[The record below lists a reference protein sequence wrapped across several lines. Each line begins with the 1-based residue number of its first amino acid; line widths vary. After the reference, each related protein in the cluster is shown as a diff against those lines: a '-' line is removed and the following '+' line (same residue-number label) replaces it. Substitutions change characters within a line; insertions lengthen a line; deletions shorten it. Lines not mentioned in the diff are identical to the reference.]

1 MPSMNVCSREIQVQG
16 RLCRIAQLDGDS
28 YKFLDDPE
36 PLLAE
41 LHKSKV
47 RVDVFTFMQKL
58 PEAFPKYPYP
68 MEWDNM
74 AVLPVS
80 TFDHWWT
87 QQIGFKARNKAKQA
101 EKKGIVL
108 REVPFDAVLVRGTW
122 GLGSHSR
129 G

>member
-1 MPSMNVCSREIQVQG
+1 MPTISLCSREIDIQG
-16 RLCRIAQLDGDS
+16 RLCRIAQIDGDG
-28 YKFLDDPE
+28 YKFLDSPE

-41 LHKSKV
+41 LRRSKT
-47 RVDVFTFMQKL
+47 RVDLFTFIQKL
-58 PEAFPKYPYP
+58 SEGPSKYPYP

-101 EKKGIVL
+101 EKKGNY
-108 REVPFDAVLVRGTW
+108 RSG
-122 GLGSHSR
+122 
-129 G
+129 